1 MKALQVIK
9 PGDLQLVER
18 EMPVIEKSDEVL
30 IKVKAA
36 GICGSDVHI
45 YHGTSPVAT
54 YPRVIGHEFVGEVV
68 EAGSAVDRVRVGDH
82 VVIEPIVYCG
92 HCYACRNGRP
102 NVCENL
108 EVIGVHRD
116 GGFQEYFKITQD
128 RVHLLSPSLDWKEA
142 VLIEPFT
149 IAAQVTWRGDVRPGD
164 VVWIIGAGPAG
175 LSILQYAKL
184 KGAVCIVADVEQDK
198 LDVAKGLGADHVILS
213 SEVDPV
219 EKVYEIT
226 EGMGAN
232 VVIDA
237 ACLPQT
243 FEQAIQA
250 ASAAGRVVV
259 MGFDSRPSAIA
270 QFLITRRELTVVGS
284 RLQTYKFP
292 EVIEHF
298 QEGRLKPVEMISH
311 TFAFD
316 DFKAAFDLIEAKAEK
331 TSKVLLI
338 FED

>member
-1 MKALQVIK
+1 MKAIQVTH
-9 PGDLQLVER
+9 PGEIQLVEI
-18 EMPVIEKSDEVL
+18 EKPVIECEDEVL

-36 GICGSDVHI
+36 GICGSDLHI
-45 YHGTSPVAT
+45 FHGTSPVAT

-68 EAGSAVDRVRVGDH
+68 EAGKGVDRVKLGDH
-82 VVIEPIVYCG
+82 VVVEPIVYCG
-92 HCYACRNGRP
+92 QCYACRNGSP

-108 EVIGVHRD
+108 QVIGVHRD
-116 GGFQEYFKITQD
+116 GGFQEYFKISQD
-128 RVHLLSPSLDWKEA
+128 RVHVLSPELSWKEA

-149 IAAQVTWRGDVRPGD
+149 IAAQVTWRGAVKPGD

-184 KGAVCIVADVEQDK
+184 KGALCIVADVAQDK
-198 LDVAKGLGADHVILS
+198 LETARAFGADHVILS
-213 SEVDPV
+213 TEMDPV
-219 EKVYEIT
+219 ERVYEIT
-226 EGMGAN
+226 NGMGAN

-243 FEQAIQA
+243 LEQAVQA

-270 QFLITRRELTVVGS
+270 QFLITRRELTLVGS
-284 RLQTYKFP
+284 RLQTHKFP

-298 QEGRLKPVEMISH
+298 QEGRLKPTEMISH
-311 TFAFD
+311 VFEFD
-316 DFKAAFDLIEAKAEK
+316 QFRAAFDLIERQSEK
-331 TSKVLLI
+331 ISKVLLT
-338 FED
+338 FEE